1 MGDRLTRARQGAK
14 VDLPLPFFQE
24 QGRGDSVLC
33 LHSNASTSSQWRQ
46 LSDLLSDRFHVLA
59 VDGCGAGKSPDWP
72 PSADATLDAE
82 VDFLSPVMQAAGE
95 KFHVVGH
102 SYGAAV
108 ALQLA
113 ARYPERVLSV
123 VMYEPTLF
131 YLVAGAD
138 PSTSP
143 AAGIWQ
149 ASSDAAALVRGSNNA
164 AAGERF
170 VDFWMTEGSWRAM
183 PAKRQDVV
191 ARSVRNVGRWRDTTF
206 APGAPA
212 AALASLQ
219 MPVLLMWGDC
229 SPESSQSVARL
240 LGATLPDV
248 TSAPQPGLGHMG
260 PITDPER
267 VNARIAT
274 FLDLHRKPSS

>member
-1 MGDRLTRARQGAK
+1 MGDRLTSAKERAE
-14 VDLPLPFFQE
+14 VNLPPPFFHE
-24 QGRGDSVLC
+24 QGRGEGVLC

-59 VDGCGAGKSPDWP
+59 ADGCGAGKSPDWL

-82 VDFLSPVMQAAGE
+82 VDFLSPVLLAAGE
-95 KFHVVGH
+95 QFHVVGH

-131 YLVAGAD
+131 YLVAGDD

-149 ASSDAAALVRGSNNA
+149 ASSDAAALVRSGNNA
-164 AAGERF
+164 AAAERF
-170 VDFWMTEGSWRAM
+170 VDFWMAVGSGREM
-183 PAKRQDVV
+183 HGKRQDMV

-212 AALASLQ
+212 AVLASLQ
-219 MPVLLMWGDC
+219 MPVLLMWGDR

-240 LGATLPDV
+240 LGSTLADV

-267 VNARIAT
+267 VNARIAS
-274 FLDLHRKPSS
+274 FLDSHRTHSS